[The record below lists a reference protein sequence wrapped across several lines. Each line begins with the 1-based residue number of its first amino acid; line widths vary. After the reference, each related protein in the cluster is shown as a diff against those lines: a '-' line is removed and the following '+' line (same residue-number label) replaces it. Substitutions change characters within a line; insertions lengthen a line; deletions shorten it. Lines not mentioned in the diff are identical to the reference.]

1 MLTDMDIRPGDCN
14 AVRRWGSLMRTK
26 QSVANLSVGFLL
38 IPFAIVCI
46 IATVYVWS
54 RTKMEPVEIAVAN
67 V

>member
-1 MLTDMDIRPGDCN
+1 
-14 AVRRWGSLMRTK
+14 MRTK